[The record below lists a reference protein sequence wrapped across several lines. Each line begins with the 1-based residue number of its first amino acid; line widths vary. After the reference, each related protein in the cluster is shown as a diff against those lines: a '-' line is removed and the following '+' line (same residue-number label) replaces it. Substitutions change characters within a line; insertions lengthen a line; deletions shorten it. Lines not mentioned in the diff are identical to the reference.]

1 MNIKPYDKTI
11 KDLFLSQKQF
21 IIPRFQRE
29 YSWDKKNY
37 VEFFEDM
44 VKALEIVDGKITS
57 SQYFLGTMLFVGNFT
72 EGTEKEIVVVDGQQ
86 RLTTITILFSA
97 MSFIFKSINQE
108 VLSEQLFRY
117 IMTIN
122 DNGEEVR
129 ILKSKSHYPYFAY
142 FIQDKTKSVA
152 TIPTSEEEERIK
164 ETYEYFMGVL
174 QEKKLKKLLSR
185 YIGND
190 YVVSL
195 PFVEILKALRDQILN
210 TTFVSIS
217 TDDSKQA
224 NSIFEILNAK
234 GKSLAHI
241 DLIKN
246 KIFETLTDVEPAD
259 FAEEQ
264 WKKIKTTL
272 RGDNNEA
279 VGLATFYSHYW
290 NSKYKK
296 STANKLYDDFLK
308 QKLFTSKDKCR
319 DFLNDMALNASY
331 YMKIVNPN
339 RSDYDNRKEYFWL
352 VQSLNAMSNLFNIVQ
367 VRIAL
372 IALYDIKERELIST
386 KLFKKT
392 VQYLE
397 NFHFAYNAVTSGRAN
412 KVEKIY
418 SVFSISVR
426 KSTSKEETEKIIQEK
441 LINELE
447 LFYPS
452 WNSFSQ
458 DFIKLSYSKKEHPS
472 NVKTKYAINKLCCY
486 FMGNEIFPDNGSIEH
501 ILPESSD
508 ANFDVCKIGN
518 LILLEEPLN
527 KEADTL
533 SFEDKINVYRKSCY
547 PWVKSF
553 IEMTSSFSQSD
564 FQERALR
571 LSKLYY
577 EKILNR
583 RIEED
588 RP

>member
-44 VKALEIVDGKITS
+44 VKSLEIVDGKITS

-72 EGTEKEIVVVDGQQ
+72 EGAEKEIVVVDGQQ

-97 MSFIFKSINQE
+97 MSFLFKSINQE

-142 FIQDKTKSVA
+142 FIQDKTKSVE
-152 TIPTSEEEERIK
+152 TIPASEEEERIK
-164 ETYEYFMGVL
+164 ETYEYFIAAL

-210 TTFVSIS
+210 TTFVSIF

-246 KIFETLTDVEPAD
+246 KIFETLADVEPAD

-264 WKKIKTTL
+264 WKTIKTIL
-272 RGDNNEA
+272 RGDNNES
-279 VGLATFYSHYW
+279 VGLATFYLHYW

-296 STANKLYDDFLK
+296 SMANKLYDDFLK
-308 QKLFTSKDKCR
+308 QKVFTNKDKCKE
-319 DFLNDMALNASY
+319 FLNDMVLNATY
-331 YMKIVNPN
+331 YMKIVN
-339 RSDYDNRKEYFWL
+339 
-352 VQSLNAMSNLFNIVQ
+352 
-367 VRIAL
+367 L
-372 IALYDIKERELIST
+372 I
-386 KLFKKT
+386 
-392 VQYLE
+392 
-397 NFHFAYNAVTSGRAN
+397 
-412 KVEKIY
+412 
-418 SVFSISVR
+418 
-426 KSTSKEETEKIIQEK
+426 
-441 LINELE
+441 
-447 LFYPS
+447 
-452 WNSFSQ
+452 
-458 DFIKLSYSKKEHPS
+458 
-472 NVKTKYAINKLCCY
+472 
-486 FMGNEIFPDNGSIEH
+486 
-501 ILPESSD
+501 
-508 ANFDVCKIGN
+508 
-518 LILLEEPLN
+518 
-527 KEADTL
+527 
-533 SFEDKINVYRKSCY
+533 
-547 PWVKSF
+547 
-553 IEMTSSFSQSD
+553 
-564 FQERALR
+564 
-571 LSKLYY
+571 
-577 EKILNR
+577 
-583 RIEED
+583 
-588 RP
+588 